1 MPIADSNTG
10 MVIIRK
16 VGTLVKRTYLNF
28 NATVQVLI
36 RQSQASFV
44 S

>member
-1 MPIADSNTG
+1 MLIADGNTG
-10 MVIIRK
+10 IIIRK
-16 VGTLVKRTYLNF
+16 VGILVKRTYLNF